1 MKKKKKIKSR
11 TEITCLIKHFA
22 AIAAFRKKT
31 GRYFQFRITMYNTQR
46 LRPGDFP
53 TRRNSVGRQKAPGQD
68 IKIIEIKCR
77 FVSLT
82 TVSRLPHQLPETTA
96 KTGLSGQTVR
106 SASPAIAQS

>member
-1 MKKKKKIKSR
+1 MKKKKK

-22 AIAAFRKKT
+22 AFAAFRKKT

-53 TRRNSVGRQKAPGQD
+53 TRRNSVGREKTSGQD

-82 TVSRLPHQLPETTA
+82 TV
-96 KTGLSGQTVR
+96 
-106 SASPAIAQS
+106 